1 MAFNKD
7 TVQQY
12 LDRLKKDVKA
22 ADQELT
28 NALAQE
34 AYKRSAL
41 EKKKRWSDVLR
52 DLLTTITETNRLG
65 MIYLGTL
72 ERTRKY
78 NEKSGKN
85 ARLCIDAI
93 KILICEA
100 KKLLDCSEVLKGQ
113 IKVLTDRI
121 DNKIPPRGP
130 NSIIANLTG
139 LKTATDDAVVAIK
152 DAIKA
157 LLTTYHEEEDLWG
170 LLAGEKGLL
179 YQVVGSYKLMTDG
192 KKPDLEDCA
201 SCNPQKTPLFPM
213 DDESCD
219 FYTKTKRQYEDTLE
233 ELKDLQKDVEVV
245 ACKRE
250 FAQARKNA
258 LDKALAAAVAA
269 KACETAPAPAAAKK

>member
-1 MAFNKD
+1 MASNND

-12 LDRLKKDVKA
+12 LDRLKKDCIE
-22 ADQELT
+22 ADQELV
-28 NALAQE
+28 NASAQE
-34 AYKRSAL
+34 AYKKSAL
-41 EKKKRWSDVLR
+41 EKKRRWADILK
-52 DLLTTITETNRLG
+52 DLLGTITETNRLG

-113 IKVLTDRI
+113 IKILTDRI
-121 DNKIPPRGP
+121 DNKIPVKGT
-130 NSIIANLTG
+130 NSIMANLTA
-139 LKTATDDAVVAIK
+139 LKTATDEALVAIK
-152 DAIKA
+152 DAINA
-157 LLTTYHEEEDLWG
+157 LLATYHEEEDLWA

-179 YQVVGSYKLMTDG
+179 FQVVGSYKLMTDG

-213 DDESCD
+213 DDETCD
-219 FYTKTKRQYEDTLE
+219 FYTKTKRQYEEAIDD
-233 ELKDLQKDVEVV
+233 LKDLQKDVEVV
-245 ACKRE
+245 SCKRE
-250 FAQARKNA
+250 FAQARKVA
-258 LDKALAAAVAA
+258 LDKAYAAALAA
-269 KACETAPAPAAAKK
+269 KACETAPAAAARR

>member
-1 MAFNKD
+1 MASNKD

-12 LDRLKKDVKA
+12 LDRLKKDVTE
-22 ADQELT
+22 ADQELV

-34 AYKRSAL
+34 AFKKSAL
-41 EKKKRWSDVLR
+41 EKKTRWADVLK
-52 DLLTTITETNRLG
+52 DLLATITETNRLG

-93 KILICEA
+93 KILICEG
-100 KKLLDCSEVLKGQ
+100 KKLLDCTEVLKGQ

-121 DNKIPPRGP
+121 DNKIPDKGA
-130 NSIIANLTG
+130 NSIMANLAA
-139 LKTATDDAVVAIK
+139 LKTATDDALTAIK

-157 LLTTYHEEEDLWG
+157 LLVTYHEEEDLWG

-179 YQVVGSYKLMTDG
+179 FQVVGSYKLMTDG

-201 SCNPQKTPLFPM
+201 SCHPQKTPLFPM
-213 DDESCD
+213 DDETCD
-219 FYTKTKRQYEDTLE
+219 FYTKTKRQYEETLD
-233 ELKDLQKDVEVV
+233 ELKDLQKEVEVV
-245 ACKRE
+245 SCKRE
-250 FAQARKNA
+250 FAQARKTA
-258 LDKALAAAVAA
+258 LDKAYAAALAA
-269 KACETAPAPAAAKK
+269 KSCETAPAAAARR

>member
-1 MAFNKD
+1 MASNKD

-12 LDRLKKDVKA
+12 LDRLKKDVTE
-22 ADQELT
+22 ADQELV

-34 AYKRSAL
+34 AFKKSAL
-41 EKKKRWSDVLR
+41 EKKGRWADVLK
-52 DLLTTITETNRLG
+52 DLLATITETNRLG

-78 NEKSGKN
+78 NEKSGAN

-93 KILICEA
+93 KILVCEA
-100 KKLLDCSEVLKGQ
+100 KKLLDCTEVLKGQ

-121 DNKIPPRGP
+121 DNKIPDKGA
-130 NSIIANLTG
+130 NSIMANLNA
-139 LKTATDDAVVAIK
+139 LRTAAEDALTAIK

-157 LLTTYHEEEDLWG
+157 LLATYHEEEDLWG

-179 YQVVGSYKLMTDG
+179 FQVVGSYKLMTDG

-213 DDESCD
+213 DDEDCD
-219 FYTKTKRQYEDTLE
+219 FYTKTKHQYESTLD
-233 ELKDLQKDVEVV
+233 ELKDLQKEVEVV
-245 ACKRE
+245 SCKRE
-250 FAQARKNA
+250 FAQARKTA
-258 LDKALAAAVAA
+258 LDKAYAAALAA
-269 KACETAPAPAAAKK
+269 KSCETTPAAAKK